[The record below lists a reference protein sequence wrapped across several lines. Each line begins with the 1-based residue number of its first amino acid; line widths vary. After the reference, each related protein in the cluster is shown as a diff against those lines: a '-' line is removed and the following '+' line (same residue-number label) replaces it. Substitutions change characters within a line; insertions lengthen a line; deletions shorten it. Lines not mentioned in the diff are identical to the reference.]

1 MSTSRF
7 LGEFEISMDA
17 KQRVMMPAALKRQLP
32 SDAQE
37 KLVINRGIEHCL
49 VLYPLNE
56 WNLIVEEVNKLN
68 PYVKKNRDFIRY
80 FFRGATEIGVDTV
93 GRFLLPKSLLSYA
106 SIEKDVVMLAYLN
119 KIEIWSQKL
128 YDNLITEEPSDFSQL
143 AEEVMGKIYKGGDL
157 S

>member
-49 VLYPLNE
+49 VLYPMNE

-128 YDNLITEEPSDFSQL
+128 YDNLIIEEPSDFSQL